1 MTRNLQV
8 KSTAVAA
15 LWVANRA
22 GNIGGQI
29 CCGPTS
35 ATTERDKSDV

>member
-1 MTRNLQV
+1 MTRILQV
-8 KSTAVAA
+8 KSTAAA
-15 LWVANRA
+15 AIGVANRA

-35 ATTERDKSDV
+35 TTTERDKSDV